1 MTARTATT
9 TRRSLHVLFLLST
22 VACQAPAEGTVLLD
36 LASFASPD
44 VPGLRDVEASL
55 VVETP
60 RGAPAVLNVQTVND
74 EGEEEWR
81 IVTSPVPML
90 CTDGVCDLSFTI
102 DPGNYHVAL
111 DVFAR
116 DRCGTRAQ
124 VATAL
129 PSAGNPVSIGGILGL
144 TLDDVSYAFDDDDDG
159 IENVLES
166 LGCGRFD
173 LDDGVRAPLS
183 CRDGDDPCC
192 LPSVSDRLL
201 GKTATF
207 VGGAHTRADGTTTTV
222 APFVLDATEMTMR
235 ALVRC
240 VTAGACLAG
249 EPDHPVRERA
259 ETAAPNTPVTGLTPG
274 EAQSLCAWRGMRL
287 PTDDEWDFAAAND
300 GPGAR
305 RALPFDEDA
314 PELLLLVAGDP
325 GGRPLDEAEAQ
336 CAPATT
342 QTAFNHRAIG
352 ETCPLEPLEVG
363 SYPTSHHHG
372 GEGAPLA
379 DMAGNVAEWTA
390 DVALAGPSSDV
401 VPQGVGRLR
410 LRGGY
415 YSSPPLLVE
424 NDYPISVMVDG
435 AATPKETVAP
445 FLEIAG
451 VRCAASL
458 DVAPDITI
466 EPACPSE

>member
-1 MTARTATT
+1 MN
-9 TRRSLHVLFLLST
+9 RRSTMMRRFTWAISALALA
-22 VACQAPAEGTVLLD
+22 ACQAPAEGAVLLD

-60 RGAPAVLNVQTVND
+60 RGAPAVLNVQTFDD
-74 EGEEEWR
+74 EGVEEWR
-81 IVTSPVPML
+81 LVTSPVPMRCDAGL
-90 CTDGVCDLSFTI
+90 CDLSFTM

-129 PSAGNPVSIGGILGL
+129 PSSGNPVSVGGILAL

-159 IENVLES
+159 IENVLEA
-166 LGCGRFD
+166 LACGRFD
-173 LDDGVRAPLS
+173 LDDGVRAPAT
-183 CRDGDDPCC
+183 CVDGEDLCC
-192 LPSVSDRLL
+192 VPSPGDALL
-201 GKTATF
+201 GRTASF
-207 VGGAHTRADGTTTTV
+207 AGGTHTRADGSTTTI

-249 EPDHPVRERA
+249 EPDHPVRVRA
-259 ETAAPNTPVTGLTPG
+259 ETAPANAPVTGLTPG

-287 PTDDEWDFAAAND
+287 PTDDEWDYAAASD
-300 GPGAR
+300 GAGGR

-325 GGRPLDEAEAQ
+325 GGRPLDDEEPQCTPAE
-336 CAPATT
+336 T

-352 ETCPLEPLEVG
+352 ATCPLAPLVVG

-372 GEGAPLA
+372 GDDAPLA
-379 DMAGNVAEWTA
+379 DMAGNVAEWTT
-390 DVALAGPSSDV
+390 DVALAGSSSDV

-415 YSSPPLLVE
+415 FGSPPLLVE
-424 NDYPISVMVDG
+424 NDYPVSVVVDG
-435 AATPKETVAP
+435 AATPKDVVAP
-445 FLEIAG
+445 FLDIAG

-458 DVAPDITI
+458 DVAPAITD